1 MKETKPYKILS
12 EIYSHLMKDI
22 NYDAWAKYLL
32 DVIEAHSVMPQ
43 SALELASGAGDLA
56 KSLYELSGMNI
67 ILSDLSWEILTRA
80 KVNFPKIVCD
90 MRNLPFHKKFDIVF
104 STFDSVNYLLTEDD
118 LLKLFTEVKNVLFD
132 DGIFLFDV
140 SLENNSLNNAGFFNY
155 SGKINDINFERK
167 SYYNTETKIH
177 VNEFV
182 IKRNGNEFYEK
193 HEQRIFPLF
202 DYFSVLEKAGLFAA
216 ACYDAFT
223 FDDATPES
231 ERAQFVVR
239 KIV

>member
-22 NYDAWAKYLL
+22 NYNAWAEYLL

-56 KSLYELSGMNI
+56 KSLYELTGMNI
-67 ILSDLSWEILTRA
+67 ILSDLSPEILTRT

-90 MRNLPFHKKFDIVF
+90 MRNLPFRKKFDIVF

-118 LLKLFTEVKNVLFD
+118 LLKLFLEVKSILSD
-132 DGIFLFDV
+132 EGIFLFDV
-140 SLENNSLNNAGFFNY
+140 SLENNSLNNAEFFNY
-155 SGKINDINFERK
+155 GGTVNNISFERK
-167 SYYNTETKIH
+167 SYYNPQTKIH

-182 IKRNGNEFYEK
+182 IEQNGKTFYEK
-193 HEQRIFPLF
+193 HRQKIYPLF

-223 FDDATPES
+223 FEDATPES

-239 KIV
+239 KMQ